1 MMLKLVAVLLTVLS
15 VIAAQKHHQ
24 QQQQQHHQQQHHQ
37 QPQQQQQQPTTD
49 PRYKQ
54 IPIVNVENVLEVDGK
69 FRYSYEGGDGT
80 RAAQDG
86 QQIVVNNQ
94 VGTASQGQYTYQGD
108 DGKTYS
114 VTYIADEN
122 GYRPIGDHLP
132 TPPPVPAAIAR
143 ALAHL
148 ATLPPKIENGRK
160 F

>member
-1 MMLKLVAVLLTVLS
+1 MMKLVVLLAVFS
-15 VIAAQKHHQ
+15 VIVGAQKQHQQQQHQ
-24 QQQQQHHQQQHHQ
+24 QQQQQHHQQQSL
-37 QPQQQQQQPTTD
+37 
-49 PRYKQ
+49 PRYKE
-54 IPIVNVENVLEVDGK
+54 IPIVNLENVLEVDGK

-114 VTYIADEN
+114 ISYIADEN
-122 GYRPIGDHLP
+122 GYRPVGDHLP
-132 TPPPVPAAIAR
+132 TPPPVPAPIAR

-148 ATLPPKIENGRK
+148 ATLPPSKDGPGRK

>member
-1 MMLKLVAVLLTVLS
+1 MLKLVVLVAVVGA
-15 VIAAQKHHQ
+15 IGAQKQHQ
-24 QQQQQHHQQQHHQ
+24 PH
-37 QPQQQQQQPTTD
+37 PQAQQQQQPLN
-49 PRYKQ
+49 RYKE
-54 IPIVNVENVLEVDGK
+54 IPIVNLENVLEVDGK

-114 VTYIADEN
+114 ITYIADEN
-122 GYRPIGDHLP
+122 GYRAVGDHLP
-132 TPPPVPAAIAR
+132 TPPPVPAPIAR

-148 ATLPPKIENGRK
+148 ATLPPSTKDAGPGRK

>member
-1 MMLKLVAVLLTVLS
+1 MLKLVVLLAVCS
-15 VIAAQKHHQ
+15 VIGAQKQ
-24 QQQQQHHQQQHHQ
+24 QQQQQQQLHQQHQ
-37 QPQQQQQQPTTD
+37 QSQNSL
-49 PRYKQ
+49 PRYKE
-54 IPIVNVENVLEVDGK
+54 IPIVNLENVLEVDGK

-108 DGKTYS
+108 DGKTYT

-132 TPPPVPAAIAR
+132 TPPPVPPPIAR

-148 ATLPPKIENGRK
+148 ATLPPSKENGRK

>member
-1 MMLKLVAVLLTVLS
+1 MLKLVVLLAVCS
-15 VIAAQKHHQ
+15 VIGAQKQHQQHQQSHQ
-24 QQQQQHHQQQHHQ
+24 QQQQLQQQSL
-37 QPQQQQQQPTTD
+37 
-49 PRYKQ
+49 PRYKE
-54 IPIVNVENVLEVDGK
+54 IPIVNLENVLEVDGK

-114 VTYIADEN
+114 ISYIADEN
-122 GYRPIGDHLP
+122 GYRPVGDHLP
-132 TPPPVPAAIAR
+132 TPPPVPAPIAR

-148 ATLPPKIENGRK
+148 ATLPPSKEGPGRK